1 MCKRE
6 IFEFLGV
13 INQWIGNIFFFLSYF
28 QWVIK
33 EYEQFVDIV
42 DEDCMYCLY
51 NNYVRVLFDFGEFL
65 EVFNFLEDVCRYYEE
80 KDDLVNFVDVI
91 NVYCNRVLVYINF
104 REFIKVNFYF
114 EQVDVLVRQCF

>member
-1 MCKRE
+1 M
-6 IFEFLGV
+6 
-13 INQWIGNIFFFLSYF
+13 
-28 QWVIK
+28 
-33 EYEQFVDIV
+33 
-42 DEDCMYCLY
+42 
-51 NNYVRVLFDFGEFL
+51 RVLFDFGEFL

-114 EQVDVLVRQCF
+114 E